1 MRRTLCHCSPAYGA
15 IMHALPRDA
24 VALKRMTE
32 QQMINQAAPWVNRV
46 PPQTELKLDTWT
58 VQAVNPIAKGLGDL
72 GDLAELEGLKKKL
85 KKVAKKIAKAPIKL
99 VKAQVKI
106 VKKAA
111 KSKVMKKIARP
122 LAYAVGAVT
131 GTVGVVAKADQ
142 IRNAALKAKAK
153 MKAQAAEYGINSES
167 EQSAAQPAAI
177 YQEQPSFA
185 HEQAPAPQYQT
196 QQSFAPVQPQY
207 TQPAAPAYQAPAP
220 QYQTQ
225 QTFAP
230 APVDPFAN
238 FNNVQRLQPADS
250 EQEEQPKIVGLSAA
264 GIMQSIKANPIPWTV
279 GGLGLGFVLYRAMN
293 PSQRQRVY

>member
-24 VALKRMTE
+24 SALKRMTE
-32 QQMINQAAPWVNRV
+32 KQMVDQAAPWVNRV
-46 PPQTELKLDTWT
+46 PPQTEVKLHAW
-58 VQAVNPIAKGLGDL
+58 VAKSINPTATGLSDL
-72 GDLAELEGLKKKL
+72 GDLSELEGIGKKL
-85 KKVAKKIAKAPIKL
+85 KKIAKKIVKAPVKL

-131 GTVGVVAKADQ
+131 GTIGVVAKADQ

-167 EQSAAQPAAI
+167 EQSAQQPAAI

-185 HEQAPAPQYQT
+185 TEQA
-196 QQSFAPVQPQY
+196 F
-207 TQPAAPAYQAPAP
+207 AP

-230 APVDPFAN
+230 VQYPAN
-238 FNNVQRLQPADS
+238 VTPIREEQSFVSTQQAQSQANNYGSPIQRLQPAD
-250 EQEEQPKIVGLSAA
+250 EQEEQPKIVGISMA
-264 GIMQSIKANPIPWTV
+264 GIMESMKTNPIPWTV
-279 GGLGLGFVLYRAMN
+279 GGLGLGFVLYRALN
-293 PSQRQRVY
+293 NHPSQRQSAY